1 MYRCLYST
9 IISRQSLL
17 TNMIKRYLDDRTV
30 SLETIRGF
38 KVYFSF
44 YANIQLHI
52 FTEFFYNSDIS
63 ICQPWNCFRGV
74 GLDSY
79 KSALCLRS
87 RGKIK
92 TLPAC
97 QVGRHAAYNVVHAS
111 NSAARSPLDFDDS
124 AQDRLSEVRSFLASC
139 LQLLTLNWQ
148 FVGLQVVTMARCEFQ
163 GFNSQENYVSRNKMY
178 DVIL

>member
-1 MYRCLYST
+1 MCYFYPLIIIYNRFKLFIVVYIGQSFLNNHYLLIWLNVIST
-9 IISRQSLL
+9 IELFHWKQFVVSKFIFLSTRTFSS
-17 TNMIKRYLDDRTV
+17 TYLR
-30 SLETIRGF
+30 SSFTIATYLF
-38 KVYFSF
+38 
-44 YANIQLHI
+44 A
-52 FTEFFYNSDIS
+52 
-63 ICQPWNCFRGV
+63 QPWNCFRGFGV

-139 LQLLTLNWQ
+139 LQLLTLNW
-148 FVGLQVVTMARCEFQ
+148 
-163 GFNSQENYVSRNKMY
+163 
-178 DVIL
+178 